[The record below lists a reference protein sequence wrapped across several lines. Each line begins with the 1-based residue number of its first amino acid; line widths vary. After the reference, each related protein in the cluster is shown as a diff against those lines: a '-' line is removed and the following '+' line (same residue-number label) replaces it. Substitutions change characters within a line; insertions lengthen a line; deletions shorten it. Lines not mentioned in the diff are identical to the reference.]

1 MNNLCTNLSRADSH
15 SRAQTLF
22 RLDDNSRYWQ
32 QRNGNVMLPKEEM
45 FDIDEKNLH
54 PASSKKKASYKAG
67 SWL

>member
-1 MNNLCTNLSRADSH
+1 MHKSIREESQR
-15 SRAQTLF
+15 SAQTLF

-32 QRNGNVMLPKEEM
+32 QRNENVMLPKEDM
-45 FDIDEKNLH
+45 FDIDENKNLH